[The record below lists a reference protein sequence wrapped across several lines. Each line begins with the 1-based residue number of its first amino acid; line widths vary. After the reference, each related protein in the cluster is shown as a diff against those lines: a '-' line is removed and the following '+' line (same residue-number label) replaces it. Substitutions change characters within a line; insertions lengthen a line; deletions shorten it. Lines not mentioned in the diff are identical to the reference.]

1 MAQLLYNMLKS
12 LPNMNYDLS
21 EASIHSITIGDKNTY
36 TDFGMV
42 ISQALKR
49 PYFGPPE
56 PVLNFVEV
64 PGSDIP
70 LDYTESLTGSIHY
83 KRREG
88 SWTFYVIP
96 SGIHPQKRYR
106 DILAY
111 FKGQNRK
118 IVLSDDPEYEYTGRV
133 WVGSYD
139 AGEHWSTCVL
149 KYNVNPWPVK
159 KSGGD

>member
-12 LPNMNYDLS
+12 LPNINYDLT

-42 ISQALKR
+42 PSKR
-49 PYFGPPE
+49 PYFPPPE
-56 PVLNFVEV
+56 PVLNIVDV
-64 PGSDIP
+64 PGSDIS

-96 SGIHPQKRYR
+96 SGIHPQKRHR

-111 FKGQNRK
+111 FKGQKRT
-118 IVLSDDPEYEYTGRV
+118 IVLSDDPEYTYTGRV
-133 WVGSYD
+133 WVGSYE
-139 AGEHWSTCVL
+139 AGERYSTCTL
-149 KYNVNPWPVK
+149 KYNVDPWAK
-159 KSGGD
+159 KGSGGD